1 VRPLR
6 ILFAGGGTGGHLFPA
21 IAIAEKIKA
30 LEPDAEIVFVG
41 TSDKIEARV
50 VPQHG
55 FRFETIWI
63 SGFHRG
69 VRLRNLLFPLK
80 VVVAMVQAK
89 SILKKFRPDAV
100 VGTGGYVAGPVL
112 RSAVHQRI
120 PALIQEQNSYPGVT
134 TRLLAKHVNEVHVT
148 FESSKRYLES
158 AKEIFLSG
166 NPTRDS
172 LERAERGEALAH
184 FGFDAADQ
192 SPTILVFG
200 GSLGAHSINEAIVA
214 GMESLRA
221 SGVRLIC
228 QTGPADLHRVKE
240 SMNAL
245 PSRKGWAG
253 AFIDRMDLAYAASD
267 LVVARAGAT
276 TIAELTRLGK
286 PAILVPYPHAAANHQ
301 VENARS
307 LAENGA
313 AKIVRDAE
321 IGHRLIGEIESA
333 LDKNTLAEMS
343 RRSKSLGRPDAAATI
358 AQRVIALA
366 RGSRDRRPEAA
377 NT

>member
-100 VGTGGYVAGPVL
+100 VGTGGYVSGPVL

-134 TRLLAKHVNEVHVT
+134 TRLLAKHANEVHVT
-148 FESSKRYLES
+148 FESSKRYLEG

-172 LERAERGEALAH
+172 LEQAGRGEGLAY
-184 FGFDAADQ
+184 FGFDADDH
-192 SPTILVFG
+192 SPTVLVFG

-214 GMESLRA
+214 GMAALGA

-228 QTGPADLHRVKE
+228 QTGPADLERVKE
-240 SMNAL
+240 SMNTL
-245 PSRKGWAG
+245 PARKGWTG

-286 PAILVPYPHAAANHQ
+286 PAILVPYPHAAADHQ
-301 VENARS
+301 VENARA

-313 AKIVRDAE
+313 ARIVRDAE
-321 IGHRLIGEIESA
+321 IGQRLIGEIQSA
-333 LDKNTLAEMS
+333 LEKNALAEMS
-343 RRSKSLGRPDAAATI
+343 RRSKSLGMPDAATTI
-358 AQRVIALA
+358 ARRVIALA
-366 RGSRDRRPEAA
+366 RGSRDRRPEVP